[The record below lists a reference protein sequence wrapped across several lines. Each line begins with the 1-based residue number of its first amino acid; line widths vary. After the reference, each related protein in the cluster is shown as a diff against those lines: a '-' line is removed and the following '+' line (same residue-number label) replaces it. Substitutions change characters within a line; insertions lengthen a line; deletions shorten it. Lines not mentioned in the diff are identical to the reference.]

1 MSYILYIM
9 FLNMYSTRRSK
20 IEYVSNNVN
29 MLNLDQ
35 KMQICKTLLTFGI
48 YPRQTNNGVYCEF
61 SELSDELLDV
71 IYNYLIMSLQP
82 KPP

>member
-71 IYNYLIMSLQP
+71 IYNHLVMSLQP

>member
-1 MSYILYIM
+1 
-9 FLNMYSTRRSK
+9 
-20 IEYVSNNVN
+20 
-29 MLNLDQ
+29 
-35 KMQICKTLLTFGI
+35 LLTFGI

-71 IYNYLIMSLQP
+71 IYNHLVMSLQP

>member
-1 MSYILYIM
+1 
-9 FLNMYSTRRSK
+9 
-20 IEYVSNNVN
+20 

-48 YPRQTNNGVYCEF
+48 YPRQSNNGVYCEF

-71 IYNYLIMSLQP
+71 IYDHIVMSLQP
-82 KPP
+82 KPS